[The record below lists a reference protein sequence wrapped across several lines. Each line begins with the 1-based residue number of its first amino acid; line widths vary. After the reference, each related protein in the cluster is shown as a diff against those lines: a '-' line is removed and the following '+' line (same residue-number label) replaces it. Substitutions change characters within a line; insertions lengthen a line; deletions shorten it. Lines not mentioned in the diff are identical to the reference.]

1 MPFSCKSKEDKLLEN
16 ACFDNAR
23 SCLCPLSC
31 LSWILNINSVEL
43 YIIEHKSNSFNRDS
57 CASLTFNIKDA
68 GASSIVSEWGLVC
81 DLNYKSKVMF
91 KT

>member
-1 MPFSCKSKEDKLLEN
+1 MSPVLFVVDFKYQ
-16 ACFDNAR
+16 
-23 SCLCPLSC
+23 
-31 LSWILNINSVEL
+31 SVEFH
-43 YIIEHKSNSFNRDS
+43 IIEHKSNSPDRDS